1 MIYIRD
7 LLAWHVKQA
16 IRFKSLSEDERA
28 NLPAPYKA
36 SKRRGHVKTSEF
48 HSAAAGAI
56 TNLLSQVEALTLEN
70 QRLRLDAQR
79 YRWLRNEANKEPAAA
94 PFVFFCD
101 PNLPLRW
108 VDAIY
113 GEQLDADIDAA
124 RAQIDKEKP

>member
-1 MIYIRD
+1 LSADEIKALVER
-7 LLAWHVKQA
+7 LRNRAAKQDKEGDMHSM
-16 IRFKSLSEDERA
+16 R
-28 NLPAPYKA
+28 KA
-36 SKRRGHVKTSEF
+36 ADTLETF
-48 HSAAAGAI
+48 TQDI
-56 TNLLSQVEALTLEN
+56 EALTLEN
-70 QRLRLDAQR
+70 QRLRVDAER

-124 RAQIDKEKP
+124 RAQIDKETQ

>member
-1 MIYIRD
+1 LSADDIRALVERLRTAVGDGDAIY
-7 LLAWHVKQA
+7 LAN
-16 IRFKSLSEDERA
+16 RCTE
-28 NLPAPYKA
+28 
-36 SKRRGHVKTSEF
+36 
-48 HSAAAGAI
+48 AGTALA
-56 TNLLSQVEALTLEN
+56 TLLSQVKTLTLEN

-124 RAQIDKEKP
+124 RAQIDKERP